1 MMVNI
6 NENVI
11 AKRRSVQGF
20 TLIEVML
27 AMVITA
33 FVAMLA
39 YNGLSAAASAA
50 EQHQIQADR
59 LDAMQLPFTI
69 IERDVRNAVQRS
81 IVDEYGDTVAALTG
95 GSFDDYVLKLTRRG
109 WDNPRGLP
117 RGELQRVRYQLEE
130 EKLWR
135 ESWSLL
141 DRLSEEDSQR
151 RTIMLE
157 GVLAVEIA
165 FCDSN
170 TTGASTSPL
179 GCEWVDEWN
188 DDSGLPKALEL
199 RVELEDFGE
208 IRRVYGIPS
217 S

>member
-1 MMVNI
+1 MI
-6 NENVI
+6 YSL
-11 AKRRSVQGF
+11 AKRRSAQGF

-50 EQHQIQADR
+50 EQHEIQADR
-59 LDAMQLPFTI
+59 LEAMQLPFTI
-69 IERDVRNAVQRS
+69 IERDIRNAVVRP
-81 IVDEYGDTVAALTG
+81 IVDEYGDTVAALSG

-117 RGELQRVRYQLEE
+117 RGGLQRVRYQLEN

-151 RTIMLE
+151 RTMLLE
-157 GVLAVEIA
+157 GVLSIEMA
-165 FCDSN
+165 FCNSS
-170 TTGASTSPL
+170 TTGASSSPL
-179 GCEWVDEWN
+179 GCEWVDEW
-188 DDSGLPKALEL
+188 DDQTALPKALEL
-199 RVELEDFGE
+199 RVELENFGE